1 MTKFTEEQLMTRFIE
16 ENTDITLKY
25 MMWKELILKNE
36 DDDYRNDGID
46 FTNS

>member
-1 MTKFTEEQLMTRFIE
+1 MKFTEEQLMTRFIE

-25 MMWKELILKNE
+25 MLWKELILQNE

>member
-1 MTKFTEEQLMTRFIE
+1 MKYTEEQLMTRFIE

-25 MMWKELILKNE
+25 ILWKDLILKTE

-46 FTNS
+46 SSAS